1 MCLAADLYGR
11 TQINLPASK
20 LRGSCYDEID
30 VARIEQTDPF
40 DSRSAGSLYQRFG
53 ADSGGIPFTHANANS
68 RERETVV
75 WAAGRGD

>member
-20 LRGSCYDEID
+20 SAVTCYDEFD

-40 DSRSAGSLYQRFG
+40 NRADAGTLFQRRG
-53 ADSGGIPFTHANANS
+53 AGSGGIAITNANA
-68 RERETVV
+68 REREAVV
-75 WAAGRGD
+75 WAAGRVD